1 MEVSKKIVTENA
13 KTWSSAFIIIFKK
26 EHQTDN
32 WKKLMY
38 KYEPVLRTFLTP
50 NMWIFS
56 HTYNRFS
63 NSLDTI
69 GCPTIQLNS
78 DTN

>member
-50 NMWIFS
+50 NMWIFFPYLQS
-56 HTYNRFS
+56 ILQLSGHNWMS
-63 NSLDTI
+63 N
-69 GCPTIQLNS
+69 NS
-78 DTN
+78 IKFWY